1 MYVCMSVLAI
11 PICGL
16 KQDKAFPRKVSP
28 VPELKALAH
37 WDQSKVLKCDCESVK
52 DLSTWEVS
60 ITLLHY
66 SKIAVDETRVGWDD
80 EANSRVNI
88 RQAYK

>member
-37 WDQSKVLKCDCESVK
+37 WDQSKVLKCDCESVNQLK
-52 DLSTWEVS
+52 FLIIRS
-60 ITLLHY
+60 IYGTNLL
-66 SKIAVDETRVGWDD
+66 K
-80 EANSRVNI
+80 
-88 RQAYK
+88 